1 MPCPVVTGRGV
12 SRIMGRS
19 MPPTMPASGSRR
31 PPECAAAAGWFAGV
45 AGQALLASE
54 VAVLQCAAQERP
66 GQAGLWLSPSG
77 MGEAELELPL
87 LRLRAA
93 ARGFDGAVRCGLPL
107 PLPSESCAVVV
118 LQHVADISADPGL
131 LLAECARALLPG
143 GRLWLLALNP
153 LSPYRLRWR
162 GQGPRVAEPV
172 TWRRRLRAAGLA
184 PDTVSQ
190 GVGPTWS
197 VAAEPALQDGA
208 GLRAA
213 FLLRAEKRRLPLT
226 PARRPARASWE
237 PGMPTA

>member
-1 MPCPVVTGRGV
+1 MPV
-12 SRIMGRS
+12 
-19 MPPTMPASGSRR
+19 PAFRR
-31 PPECAAAAGWFAGV
+31 QPEPAAAAAWFAGL
-45 AGQALLASE
+45 AGQAILASE
-54 VAVLQCAAQERP
+54 ADTLRLAAQDRP

-93 ARGFDGAVRCGLPL
+93 ARGFEGDVRCGLPL
-107 PLPSESCAVVV
+107 PLPSESCGVVV
-118 LQHVADISADPGL
+118 VQHMADISAEPAVL
-131 LLAECARALLPG
+131 LEECARVLVPG

-184 PDTVSQ
+184 PDAISR
-190 GVGPTWS
+190 GVGPTWT
-197 VAAEPALQDGA
+197 VAPEPAMQDGA

-213 FLLRAEKRRLPLT
+213 FLLRAEKRRSPLT
-226 PARRPARASWE
+226 PIRQPATARWE
-237 PGMPTA
+237 PGMPAA

>member
-1 MPCPVVTGRGV
+1 RH
-12 SRIMGRS
+12 
-19 MPPTMPASGSRR
+19 
-31 PPECAAAAGWFAGV
+31 
-45 AGQALLASE
+45 
-54 VAVLQCAAQERP
+54 AAQDRP
-66 GQAGLWLSPSG
+66 GQHGLWLSPSG

-93 ARGFDGAVRCGLPL
+93 SRGFEGDVRCGLPL
-107 PLPSESCAVVV
+107 PLPSESCGVV
-118 LQHVADISADPGL
+118 LVQHMADISAEPAVL
-131 LLAECARALLPG
+131 LEECARVLVPG

-184 PDTVSQ
+184 PDAVSR

-213 FLLRAEKRRLPLT
+213 FLLRAEK
-226 PARRPARASWE
+226 
-237 PGMPTA
+237 